1 MRALSHARGPKCYVL
16 VFDLH
21 KISIER
27 VDLTAQRI
35 DSALRIM
42 FEQREDNTHSK
53 KKNTQ
58 TVLGSVPSTLTLTSK
73 KARRKVRSFP
83 S

>member
-27 VDLTAQRI
+27 VDLTETAQRI

-53 KKNTQ
+53 KKKHKQ
-58 TVLGSVPSTLTLTSK
+58 FWVPYRVHSH
-73 KARRKVRSFP
+73 
-83 S
+83 